1 MYELKNELTSKKYVE
16 VTDLELEYP
25 PESVLIYLRNN
36 TEQDIRMSIEFL
48 DINIQTPLINQNPTL
63 VIEDSGEA
71 TVCLSPADESYETLI
86 CDGAVNFVDIHEY
99 VNIMDGD
106 IINVTGSVLKI
117 NGTITQNL
125 PEYISSSP
133 LEEPS
138 LQAPPGYRWS
148 NSTRVFNTSPSDVKI
163 EVISEPVNQNQ
174 YINILENNPTSIVEP
189 VNGRIGFCLSAGEEV
204 PISCDGAVS
213 SFAAKTSFETN
224 QIEIQIDDGLW
235 TDIYTTNP
243 FVSVRF
249 QPGNPGADLVVELTD
264 NNSHTVRLRTTR
276 DIGLYVNPLTGF
288 DQINNNKAYKIYSRN
303 GDLIDPHNTE
313 LYDYT
318 GREFDDTSTNE
329 DYAIFFA
336 QAEFCLAPVIED
348 SCDGAT
354 NSTGCIQLEGTWDLE
369 INGEIVLIDATP
381 EQIEEYAGTLRGSLA
396 LAERCCDMGYFR
408 SISLQTVLHNVQN
421 GDTVYV
427 PVALSPDGPSI
438 TSPII
443 IAADNND
450 WYSIGRNYS
459 LQLDAQ
465 LRPYGLTSD
474 WTNNFKEFGVT
485 YYNVQQ
491 TKNEVKKFYILEEGN
506 TVSPLML
513 PRGLPPLECFFPS

>member
-1 MYELKNELTSKKYVE
+1 MYKLKNELTSKKYVE

-99 VNIMDGD
+99 VNI
-106 IINVTGSVLKI
+106 
-117 NGTITQNL
+117 
-125 PEYISSSP
+125 
-133 LEEPS
+133 
-138 LQAPPGYRWS
+138 
-148 NSTRVFNTSPSDVKI
+148 
-163 EVISEPVNQNQ
+163 
-174 YINILENNPTSIVEP
+174 
-189 VNGRIGFCLSAGEEV
+189 
-204 PISCDGAVS
+204 
-213 SFAAKTSFETN
+213 
-224 QIEIQIDDGLW
+224 
-235 TDIYTTNP
+235 
-243 FVSVRF
+243 
-249 QPGNPGADLVVELTD
+249 
-264 NNSHTVRLRTTR
+264 
-276 DIGLYVNPLTGF
+276 
-288 DQINNNKAYKIYSRN
+288 

-354 NSTGCIQLEGTWDLE
+354 NSTGCIQLEGIWDLE
-369 INGEIVLIDATP
+369 INGEIVLTDATP
-381 EQIEEYAGTLRGSLA
+381 EQIEEYAGTLQGSLA
-396 LAERCCDMGYFR
+396 VAERCCDMGYFR

-427 PVALSPDGPSI
+427 PVALTPDGPSI
-438 TSPII
+438 TSPIT